1 MEKFEQKIERKE
13 SEVFKSDLR
22 VDFIRHGEPFYT
34 EEELEKGEM
43 EGSLSDRGIKEIE
56 NLSEELGKTINKDKE
71 LVVMWVSPKRRAIQ
85 SSIIIAEKLKE
96 REINV
101 YSMKTRDSLRDVKLG
116 NDFVDEII
124 ENGELDNWMK
134 YWSQRDKLPI
144 GTENSMDVKKRVNRI
159 LTYLERIARKV
170 KPINNRKIHFLCIG
184 HEEIARDLLEEG
196 FSMGTE
202 KGTGPEYAEFVRID
216 IAKSE
221 NDKDAELN
229 LNFRGKNA
237 TLGFNKE
244 SRDFY
249 KL

>member
-1 MEKFEQKIERKE
+1 MEKFEQKIERKKN
-13 SEVFKSDLR
+13 EVFESDLR
-22 VDFIRHGEPFYT
+22 VDFIRHGEHFYT

-43 EGSLSDRGIKEIE
+43 EGLLSDKGIKEIE
-56 NLSEELGKTINKDKE
+56 NLSEELGKTIKKDKE
-71 LVVMWVSPKRRAIQ
+71 FVVMWISSKRRALQ
-85 SSIIIAEKLKE
+85 SSIIIADKLKE
-96 REINV
+96 RGINV
-101 YSMKTRDSLRDVKLG
+101 HSMKTRDSLRDVKLD

-124 ENGELDNWMK
+124 KNGELDNWMK
-134 YWSQRDKLPI
+134 YWSQRDNLPI
-144 GTENSMDVKKRVNRI
+144 ETEAPKDVKKRVNRI

-170 KPINNRKIHFLCIG
+170 KPINDKKIHFLCIG
-184 HEEIARDLLEEG
+184 HEEIVRDLLEES

-202 KGTGPEYAEFVRID
+202 KGTGPEYAEFVRVD
-216 IAKSE
+216 ITKSE

-229 LNFRGKNA
+229 LKFRGKNT